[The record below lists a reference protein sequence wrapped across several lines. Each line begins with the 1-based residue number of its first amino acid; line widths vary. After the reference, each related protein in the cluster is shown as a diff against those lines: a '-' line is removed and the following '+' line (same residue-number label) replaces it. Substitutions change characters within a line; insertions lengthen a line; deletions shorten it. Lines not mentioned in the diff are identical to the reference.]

1 MKFARCINIPRS
13 KVLLASALIIG
24 GLTLGTTPVAAAG
37 KADEKVTIPS
47 TSEAI
52 WQSIDKE
59 TEQLAAL
66 IQSGKLEDVHHR
78 AFAIRDL
85 VAALPAKSASLGLD
99 KVAQVKAN
107 AKFVDTLAERL
118 DATGDA
124 KDKAGTESNFQKL
137 KTVLKTIR
145 ANYPAVSQK

>member
-1 MKFARCINIPRS
+1 MKSIQTFNNLRS
-13 KVLLASALIIG
+13 EALLASALTIG
-24 GLTLGTTPVAAAG
+24 GLTLVATPATAAG
-37 KADEKVTIPS
+37 MAEEKVTIPA
-47 TSEAI
+47 TSDAI

-66 IQSGKLEDVHHR
+66 IQSGKLDEVHHR

-85 VAALPAKSASLGLD
+85 VAALPAKSASLGPE

-107 AKFVDTLAERL
+107 VKFVDTLAERL

-145 ANYPAVSQK
+145 SSYPAGGQR

>member
-1 MKFARCINIPRS
+1 MKPASPLNNRRS
-13 KVLLASALIIG
+13 GAILASALIIG
-24 GLTLGTTPVAAAG
+24 ALTLGPTPVAAAG
-37 KADEKVTIPS
+37 KAEEKVSIPA
-47 TSEAI
+47 TSDAI

-66 IQSGKLEDVHHR
+66 IQSGKLEEVHHR
-78 AFAIRDL
+78 VFAIRDL
-85 VAALPAKSASLGLD
+85 VAALPAKSASLGPE

-107 AKFVDTLAERL
+107 VKFVDTLAERL

-137 KTVLKTIR
+137 KTVLKTMR
-145 ANYPAVSQK
+145 ASYPAAGQK

>member
-1 MKFARCINIPRS
+1 MKIAHMKMLTS
-13 KVLLASALIIG
+13 KTFVLGVLMTSSVIFSA
-24 GLTLGTTPVAAAG
+24 PVAVAA
-37 KADEKVTIPS
+37 KAEEKVSIPA

-59 TEQLAAL
+59 IEQLAAL
-66 IQSGKLEDVHHR
+66 IQNGKLEEVHHH
-78 AFAIRDL
+78 AFAVRDL
-85 VAALPAKSASLGLD
+85 VAALPARSASLGAD
-99 KVAQVKAN
+99 KMAQVKAN
-107 AKFVDTLAERL
+107 TKFVDTLAERL

-145 ANYPAVSQK
+145 ANYPGSSSK

>member
-1 MKFARCINIPRS
+1 MKFADIHIRCS
-13 KVLLASALIIG
+13 EAWLSSALIVG
-24 GLTLGTTPVAAAG
+24 GLMLGSMPAAAAAG
-37 KADEKVTIPS
+37 KAEEKVSLPA
-47 TSEAI
+47 TSDAI

-66 IQSGKLEDVHHR
+66 IQSGKLEEVHHR

-85 VAALPAKSASLGLD
+85 VAALPAKSASLGPE

-107 AKFVDTLAERL
+107 VKFVDTLAARL

-145 ANYPAVSQK
+145 ATYPPVAQK